1 MVAFL
6 DDRCAHGQ
14 YASDDNGSAT
24 SDRHFI
30 KRSRGVGW
38 LAGPRSRFG
47 SGGRLV
53 DALRIVTPEHVKPS
67 LELQQWPRLTDL
79 EESGAV
85 KLSPDH
91 GIEHVRIAAIT
102 QAGRD
107 QIAQAA

>member
-1 MVAFL
+1 MLAWLKRIALTAIGAIGLLWKAVAGKRPSPDTL
-6 DDRCAHGQ
+6 KVLRLLATHTSAPVPEL
-14 YASDDNGSAT
+14 ASRLKLST
-24 SDRHFI
+24 HET
-30 KRSRGVGW
+30 
-38 LAGPRSRFG
+38 
-47 SGGRLV
+47 GRL
-53 DALRIVTPEHVKPS
+53 
-67 LELQQWPRLTDL
+67 LTDL